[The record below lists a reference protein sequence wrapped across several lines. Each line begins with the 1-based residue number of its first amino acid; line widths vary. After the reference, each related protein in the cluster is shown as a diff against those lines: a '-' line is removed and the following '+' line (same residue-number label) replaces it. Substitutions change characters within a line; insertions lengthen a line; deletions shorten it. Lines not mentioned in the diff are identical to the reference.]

1 MVTVETRAGGEVIPG
16 GYWRQYHRSDNDVVP
31 VRGAGSKIYDAQGR
45 EYIDY
50 LLGSG
55 PLILG
60 HQHPA
65 VTRALH
71 EQIDRGTQFFFLTAE
86 AMTLAEEI
94 VAAVPCG
101 EAMRFGISGA
111 EGIASALRFAR
122 ASTGRQKILKFEG
135 GFHGGHDF
143 ALMSSA
149 PRDRYPWPEASPDS
163 AGIPDA
169 IRELV
174 LIAPFNDLETTAAIV
189 EQHRNE
195 LAAVIVEPYQRY
207 IAPQPG
213 FLAGLRE
220 LTQRHGIVLIFD
232 EIVTGFRLA
241 YGGAQEYYDV
251 TPDLAVLGKAV
262 GGGLPLSAVV
272 GRRDL
277 LGLCAPENEG
287 QANFVQ
293 QLGTFNANPLAVAA
307 SLATLEQLQ
316 QPGVYERLHTIG
328 ERLRAGLREILGRY
342 TAPFRVYGEGPTF
355 KVVFIDH
362 DVVDYRD
369 TAGADREL
377 LRRFERALVAGGLF
391 ITPGQRHY
399 MSLAHSDDDLDRT
412 LEIIDG
418 AAQATLPRA

>member
-1 MVTVETRAGGEVIPG
+1 MVAVESRAGEVIPG
-16 GYWRQYHRSDNDVVP
+16 GYWRQYHRSDIDVVP
-31 VRGAGSKIYDAQGR
+31 VRGAGSKIYDAQGK

-71 EQIDRGTQFFFLTAE
+71 EQIDRGTQFFFLTPE

-94 VAAVPCG
+94 VAAAPCG

-143 ALMSSA
+143 ALMSSS
-149 PRDRYPWPEASPDS
+149 PRDRNPWPEASPDS

-169 IRELV
+169 IRDLV
-174 LIAPFNDLETTAAIV
+174 LIAPFNDLETTEGII
-189 EQHRNE
+189 EQHHDD
-195 LAAVIVEPYQRY
+195 LAALIVEPYQRY

-213 FLAGLRE
+213 FLAGLRA

-241 YGGAQEYYDV
+241 YGGAQEYYGV
-251 TPDLAVLGKAV
+251 TPDLAVFGKAL

-287 QANFVQ
+287 NATFVQ
-293 QLGTFNANPLAVAA
+293 QLGTFNANPLSVAA
-307 SLATLEQLQ
+307 SLATLDQLR
-316 QPGVYERLHTIG
+316 QPGVYERLFAMG
-328 ERLRAGLREILGRY
+328 ERMRAGLREILGRY
-342 TAPFRVYGEGPTF
+342 SAPFRVYGEGPTF
-355 KVVFIDH
+355 KVVFIDR
-362 DVVDYRD
+362 DVSDYRD
-369 TAGADREL
+369 TAAADRQL
-377 LRRFERALVAGGLF
+377 LRAFERAWVAGGLF
-391 ITPGQRHY
+391 ITPGLRHY
-399 MSLAHSDDDLDRT
+399 ISLAHSDEDLERT
-412 LEIIDG
+412 LAIVDR
-418 AAQATLPRA
+418 AARETLPTV